1 LDSREDTLFEA
12 LPMADLKLERSATI
26 ALPDRGGAQG
36 LALEGLYRPARSA
49 DAGGAVIAPPHPLY
63 GGSMESPVVGE
74 LAHAFERADIA
85 TLRFNWRG
93 AGASAGE
100 ISGDPALARE
110 DYLAALDFLAE
121 TVDPPLVAS
130 GYSFGAGAALA
141 SSSGP
146 LVRRLVLVSPP
157 PAMLDRDRLADFHGK
172 IFIATGE
179 WDELAPAR
187 ELEGLEAP
195 HAELELRVL
204 EETDHFFMGGPGLR
218 DLAAAL
224 GDWLG

>member
-1 LDSREDTLFEA
+1 
-12 LPMADLKLERSATI
+12 MATMKLERPATI

-36 LALEGLYRPARSA
+36 LALEGLYRPALDA

-74 LAHAFERADIA
+74 LAHCFERSDIA

-93 AGASAGE
+93 VGASAGE
-100 ISGDPALARE
+100 MSGDSDAARE
-110 DYLAALDFLAE
+110 DYLAALDFLSD
-121 TVDPPLVAS
+121 TVTPPLVAS
-130 GYSFGAGAALA
+130 GYSFGAAAALA
-141 SSSGP
+141 ASAGP

-157 PAMLDRDRLADFHGK
+157 PALLDRDRLADFHGK
-172 IFIATGE
+172 VFIATGE
-179 WDELAPAR
+179 GDEIAPAR

-204 EETDHFFMGGPGLR
+204 EGTDHFFMGGPGLR
-218 DLAAAL
+218 ELAAAL